1 MTGFLTRLAE
11 RSLSAE
17 SVSVRP
23 RPVSLFEPV
32 GGETDGDV
40 VAVAPPP
47 RSNGHRLP
55 ATDPVAAEPW
65 PLSEREVPADARA
78 SPAASQSLAEARPSP
93 PLEPPLERERATV
106 PERARTESQPSV
118 PEAALIPR
126 ERADAEKES
135 AGMVFEP
142 WTPVPP
148 ANEVAPAARP
158 PRTHARIV
166 PRAGDEHPVRANRG
180 RAAEPAAAAPR
191 FTERANAEPTADL
204 SGHVSSPQ
212 RLALPDLTSVVA
224 KRASGILSGGLRSP
238 LVAAELPEPVVHVS
252 IGRVEIRAQE
262 TPASRPTRERASRPP
277 ALGLSEYLQ
286 RRAREAAQ

>member
-17 SVSVRP
+17 SVRP
-23 RPVSLFEPV
+23 RPVSLFERV
-32 GGETDGDV
+32 GGEPDGDI

-47 RSNGHRLP
+47 RSNGHRSP

-65 PLSEREVPADARA
+65 PLSDEREVPADARA
-78 SPAASQSLAEARPSP
+78 SPVASKSSAEARPSP

-106 PERARTESQPSV
+106 PERARTESQPSM
-118 PEAALIPR
+118 PEAALVPR
-126 ERADAEKES
+126 ERTDAEKES
-135 AGMVFEP
+135 AGLVFEP
-142 WTPVPP
+142 STPVPP

-158 PRTHARIV
+158 PLTQARIV

-180 RAAEPAAAAPR
+180 RAAQPAAAAPR
-191 FTERANAEPTADL
+191 FTERANAEPTADR
-204 SGHVSSPQ
+204 SGHVSSRQ

-238 LVAAELPEPVVHVS
+238 LVSTEPPEPVVHVS

-262 TPASRPTRERASRPP
+262 TTASRPARERISRPP

-286 RRAREAAQ
+286 RRAREQGR